1 MTTLLLQCLVAV
13 LTLAFGMM
21 ALEVARRAPDAP
33 ELHRAA
39 WVLTGTVFTI
49 LGINSAIH
57 NCIAAPW
64 AYFAGK
70 GSAELKLYMLF
81 SPVANHSRGF
91 LMLAYGAMM
100 IGIVRVSRLAGR
112 HVGRLAVLVG
122 VVSMI
127 VGGVVGFREG
137 SLIRATHY
145 TATTVT
151 DAAELILLLGALFV
165 GIVWNTTDRLLWG
178 ALVIFTVHELLDVP
192 WFSAMAWADVPGAW
206 RPSPRYLH
214 LYASV
219 AYLLMIVATDRRIR
233 LARRG
238 VRVPGLFEF
247 PQRAVGSMLG

>member
-13 LTLAFGMM
+13 LTLAFGVM
-21 ALEVARRAPDAP
+21 ALAVARRAGGAP

-70 GSAELKLYMLF
+70 GSPELELYMQF
-81 SPVANHSRGF
+81 SPAGNHSRGF
-91 LMLAYGAMM
+91 LMLAFGAMM
-100 IGIVRVSRLAGR
+100 IGIVSVSRLAGR
-112 HVGRLAVLVG
+112 HVGAFAVVVG
-122 VVSMI
+122 VASMI
-127 VGGVVGFREG
+127 VGGVVGLREG
-137 SLIRATHY
+137 NLVRATHY
-145 TATTVT
+145 TATAVT
-151 DAAELILLLGALFV
+151 DAAELILLLVALFV

-178 ALVIFTVHELLDVP
+178 ALVIFTVHEMLDVP

-206 RPSPRYLH
+206 RPSARFIH

-219 AYLLMIVATDRRIR
+219 AYLLMIVVTERRLR
-233 LARRG
+233 LARKE
-238 VRVPGLFEF
+238 VPVPGLFEF